1 MADPVSRFP
10 YVPSQPLA
18 GVTAGLFAASFL
30 LTLFQIIRK
39 RAWVWLVM
47 LLSILMEIVGFA
59 ARIVSARSPG
69 DLQPYSVQFALIILA
84 PVLMAAVVYV
94 VFSRIVF
101 WATPPEHL
109 TFSVIWV
116 PPRFITLIFV
126 GFDVVSLLLQM
137 GAATMLSTTQATDE
151 NAEGKIEM
159 GRNLGLAGV
168 GVQLFGFGIFT
179 VAAVRFH
186 FTSRRFDGH
195 HVSQNQTRWKISKH
209 YESLLYVVN
218 ASCALILIRS
228 VFRMVEFAPGT
239 QEIIEKKEWYLY
251 TFDVLPILIVCVL
264 YNIWFPGD
272 YLKHLGFRVPKSER
286 HRTLDAES
294 IASQQELTTHVHWR
308 DESK

>member
-47 LLSILMEIVGFA
+47 LLSILT
-59 ARIVSARSPG
+59 
-69 DLQPYSVQFALIILA
+69 

-101 WATPPEHL
+101 WATPAEHL

-126 GFDVVSLLLQM
+126 GFDVLSLLLQM

-186 FTSRRFDGH
+186 FTSRQFDGH
-195 HVSQNQTRWKISKH
+195 HVSQNQTRWNISKH

-251 TFDVLPILIVCVL
+251 TFDVLPIFIVCVL

-286 HRTLDAES
+286 HRALDAES

-308 DESK
+308 

>member
-1 MADPVSRFP
+1 
-10 YVPSQPLA
+10 
-18 GVTAGLFAASFL
+18 
-30 LTLFQIIRK
+30 
-39 RAWVWLVM
+39 
-47 LLSILMEIVGFA
+47 
-59 ARIVSARSPG
+59 
-69 DLQPYSVQFALIILA
+69 
-84 PVLMAAVVYV
+84 
-94 VFSRIVF
+94 
-101 WATPPEHL
+101 
-109 TFSVIWV
+109 
-116 PPRFITLIFV
+116 
-126 GFDVVSLLLQM
+126 M
-137 GAATMLSTTQATDE
+137 GAATILSTTQATDE

-218 ASCALILIRS
+218 ASCALILVSRS
-228 VFRMVEFAPGT
+228 LIFVLQSLKTNYFDTRSDLCSGWLNLLQAPKRSSKRKSGSMLFSVT
-239 QEIIEKKEWYLY
+239 NNCQKANYFLTSLY